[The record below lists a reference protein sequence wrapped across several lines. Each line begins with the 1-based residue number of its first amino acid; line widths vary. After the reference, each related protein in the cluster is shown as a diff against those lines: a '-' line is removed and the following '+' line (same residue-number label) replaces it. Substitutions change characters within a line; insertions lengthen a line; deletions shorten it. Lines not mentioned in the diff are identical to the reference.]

1 MKTEIKNP
9 SDSPITEQKTVY
21 GTVVT
26 FHQDGSFLIHA
37 KSMEQAQKVQRY
49 LITEGVFEIEE
60 GSPE

>member
-1 MKTEIKNP
+1 MKTKNP
-9 SDSPITEQKTVY
+9 SDSPIKDQITVC
-21 GTVVT
+21 GTLVT

-49 LITEGVFEIEE
+49 LIDEGVFEMEE